1 MMNKTELR
9 METCR
14 EIWMIWEKKDTAG
27 PALEV
32 MQEYENYI
40 RAEAL
45 KDAANRAVLCWFESD
60 PHEDPL
66 NIAKRLR
73 AAIYAGEV
81 KE

>member
-1 MMNKTELR
+1 MTKPRKYWEQVIRLMESEGYSNMADELHLQMHDIHNK
-9 METCR
+9 
-14 EIWMIWEKKDTAG
+14 
-27 PALEV
+27 
-32 MQEYENYI
+32 
-40 RAEAL
+40 AL
-45 KDAANRAVLCWFESD
+45 KDAADRAVLCWFESD